1 MFKSLLFRLRYR
13 IALWRMCRRFGITGK
28 PPF

>member
-1 MFKSLLFRLRYR
+1 MLKSILFRIRHH
-13 IALWRMCRRFGITGK
+13 IAMWRMCRRFGITGK

>member
-1 MFKSLLFRLRYR
+1 MLKSIMFRIRYR